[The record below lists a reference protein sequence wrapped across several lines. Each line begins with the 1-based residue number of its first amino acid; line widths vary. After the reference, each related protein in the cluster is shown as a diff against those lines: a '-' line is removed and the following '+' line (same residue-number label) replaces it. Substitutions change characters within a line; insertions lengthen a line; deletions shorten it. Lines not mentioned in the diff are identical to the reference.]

1 MLSKKPLVFFNAS
14 VILAGL
20 HSPSGG
26 SAKVLN
32 WSKTGEIKGCISEL
46 VLLEAIKHAD
56 KIKMNK
62 ILLEKEILDIINFIT
77 PAPLKLDQKFKKIV
91 QDVGDIHLFTSA
103 KDLKVDYLVSLDKKH
118 VLSLKNKVKIFKVVS
133 PGELIHLLQPE
144 AK

>member
-1 MLSKKPLVFFNAS
+1 M
-14 VILAGL
+14 
-20 HSPSGG
+20 
-26 SAKVLN
+26 
-32 WSKTGEIKGCISEL
+32 
-46 VLLEAIKHAD
+46 
-56 KIKMNK
+56 
-62 ILLEKEILDIINFIT
+62 
-77 PAPLKLDQKFKKIV
+77 KLDQKFKKIV